1 MFALRRFTMKRFKG
15 RFQYNLLGGNSAS
28 EFSESLAYIT
38 APTEIPAGQFRIH
51 RVLPDPNAFQN
62 ERYAKRYQVWLGMEN
77 NIPTQIASSH
87 IVTGSTDSNSSV
99 RYADTDFQGNFI
111 GTPSTN
117 GTSAA
122 GAPSGAI
129 LTTLNNTWYAI
140 GGSLPY
146 A

>member
-28 EFSESLAYIT
+28 EFSESLSYIT

-51 RVLPDPNAFQN
+51 RVLPDPNIFQS
-62 ERYAKRYQVWLGMEN
+62 ERYAKRYQVWLGIEGN
-77 NIPTQIASSH
+77 VPAQIASSH
-87 IVTGSTDSNSSV
+87 IVPGSTDSNTSV
-99 RYADTDFQGNFI
+99 RYSDADFQGDFI
-111 GTPSTN
+111 GAPSTN
-117 GTSAA
+117 GSSAA
-122 GAPSGAI
+122 SAPYNMI

-140 GGSLPY
+140 GSLPY